1 MVKLDARS
9 TQKCKKSTASKGNE
23 SITKC
28 IQIYSLTTIHANVKA
43 QQLTIKQ
50 AADVLQNTE
59 SNDCF

>member
-28 IQIYSLTTIHANVKA
+28 IQIYSLTTIHDNVKA
-43 QQLTIKQ
+43 QQLKIKQ
-50 AADVLQNTE
+50 AADVL
-59 SNDCF
+59 